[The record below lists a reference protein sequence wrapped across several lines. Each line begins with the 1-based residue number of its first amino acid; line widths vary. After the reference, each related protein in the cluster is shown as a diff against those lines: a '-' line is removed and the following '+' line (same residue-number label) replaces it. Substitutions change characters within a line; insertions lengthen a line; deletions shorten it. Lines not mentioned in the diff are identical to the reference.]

1 MLGLSLSAFTT
12 LHVVISLIA
21 IVAGFAVLPGIL
33 RGSRPG
39 ALTHLFLVT
48 TALTSITGFLFP
60 FSTLLPSHIVGL
72 ISLAVL
78 AAAFVALYGFA
89 LSGPWRWIYVVGA
102 VAGLYFNVF
111 VALAQAFQKFAPL
124 HALAPTQS
132 ESPFVVAQLVLL
144 VIFLVLGQQAVRRF
158 HPAVA

>member
-12 LHVVISLIA
+12 LHVVISLVG

-33 RGSRPG
+33 GGQRPG
-39 ALTHLFLVT
+39 QLTLLFLVT
-48 TALTSITGFLFP
+48 TALTSITGFMFP
-60 FSTLLPSHIVGL
+60 FNGLLPSHVVGG

-78 AAAFVALYGFA
+78 ALAFLGLYLFELTGA
-89 LSGPWRWIYVVGA
+89 WRWIYVVGA

-111 VALAQAFQKFAPL
+111 VLIAQAFQKVGPL

-132 ESPFVVAQLVLL
+132 EPPFAIAQVALL
-144 VIFLVLGQQAVRRF
+144 VVFLFLGTRAVKRF
-158 HPAVA
+158 HPAAA